1 MGAATTQRL
10 ETGNV
15 AGAATL
21 HLPAFGLLS
30 LLVAELL
37 YLTLTLDTQGLARL
51 PSTGAT
57 VVGWSPQL
65 LRLTTTVVLVAVL
78 LGGRAL
84 WTTWVALA
92 AEELRSARFRVPFVA
107 LHCLSLVLF
116 AWVSSV
122 FFSGQAVAAQAP
134 ALWATAWFASGAV
147 AFLCWSHSLL
157 PLGRWRQM
165 FTEHRSLL
173 ACSGA
178 VGSVAW
184 AFGFVSEAFWEPLAR
199 YTYQIVGW
207 ALGQLYGEVVS
218 NPTTLELGT
227 SSFSVIISPQCSGYE
242 GIGLIVAF
250 LSMYLFFFRRELRFP
265 SALVLLPLGAATIW
279 IVNSARIIA
288 LIAIGHAGWE
298 QVAVGGF
305 HSQAGWL
312 AFNAVGLGFVALT
325 RRGRFFAAAPPAARD
340 AGSHATPDTTTPYL
354 GPFLALLVVAML
366 TGAMSAGFDWL
377 YPVRL
382 VALGAVLWAC
392 RQTYASLNWTPSWVG
407 CAIGIAAFAL
417 WMALLPTGMTGK
429 EEWPAALQSTG
440 PVAATAWLVAR
451 TFGYVIAVPLAE
463 ELVFRGYLTRR
474 FWRPDADATSLG
486 TFTLGGL
493 VFSSAIFGAF
503 HGQLWLAGMLAGMLF
518 AFALYRRRSIGDA
531 VLAHAT
537 TNGLIAL
544 YVFITGQWSVWS

>member
-1 MGAATTQRL
+1 MVSATTQRI
-10 ETGNV
+10 EPGNV
-15 AGAATL
+15 AGAAAV
-21 HLPAFGLLS
+21 HLPAFGFLS

-37 YLTLTLDTQGLARL
+37 YLTLTLDTQRL
-51 PSTGAT
+51 DRIPSTGAT

-65 LRLTTTVVLVAVL
+65 LRLTTTVVLVAAL

-84 WTTWVALA
+84 WTTWAALA
-92 AEELRSARFRVPFVA
+92 GEESRPARSRAPFVA
-107 LHCLSLVLF
+107 LHFLSLVLF

-122 FFSGQAVAAQAP
+122 FFSGQAVAARAP
-134 ALWATAWFASGAV
+134 ALWAMAWFASGTM
-147 AFLCWSHSLL
+147 AFLSWSHSLL
-157 PLGRWRQM
+157 PLGRWRQVL
-165 FTEHRSLL
+165 TEHRSLL

-178 VGSVAW
+178 VGTVAW

-207 ALGQLYGEVVS
+207 TLGQLYGQVVS

-242 GIGLIVAF
+242 GIGLIVGF
-250 LSMYLFFFRRELRFP
+250 LSIYLFFFRRELRFP
-265 SALVLLPLGAATIW
+265 AALVLLPLGAVMIW
-279 IVNSARIIA
+279 ILNSARIIA

-312 AFNAVGLGFVALT
+312 AFNAVGLGFVALM
-325 RRGRFFAAAPPAARD
+325 RRGRFFAPARAAAPAD
-340 AGSHATPDTTTPYL
+340 APRAITDTTTPYL
-354 GPFLALLVVAML
+354 APFLALLAAAMV

-382 VALGAVLWAC
+382 VVLGTVLWAC
-392 RQTYASLNWTPSWVG
+392 RQTYATLNWTPSWVG
-407 CAIGIAAFAL
+407 GAVGVAAFAL
-417 WMALLPTGMTGK
+417 WMALLPAGMTGK
-429 EEWPAALQSTG
+429 EGWPAALQSAG
-440 PVAATAWLVAR
+440 SVPATAWLLAR

-474 FWRPDADATSLG
+474 FWRPDADAASLG

-493 VFSSAIFGAF
+493 VISSAVFGAF
-503 HGQLWLAGMLAGMLF
+503 HGPLWLAGTLAGMLF
-518 AFALYRRRSIGDA
+518 AFAFYRRRSMGDA

-544 YVFITGQWSVWS
+544 YVFMTGQWSVWS